1 MYPSVSAPSTEDVQ
15 TLHQTSQRDQFSMK
29 LRIEFEYVCFNLLV
43 QSTSPSLDVYLEE
56 LPKEEQLHLNH
67 VTLEQQE
74 SSSGVLNVAYDA
86 KGNQRR

>member
-1 MYPSVSAPSTEDVQ
+1 MYASVSAPSIEDVQ
-15 TLHQTSQRDQFSMK
+15 TLHQTSQKDQFSMK
-29 LRIEFEYVCFNLLV
+29 LRIEFEHVCFNLLV

-56 LPKEEQLHLNH
+56 LLKEEQCHLNH

-86 KGNQRR
+86 KENQRR

>member
-15 TLHQTSQRDQFSMK
+15 TLHQTSQRDQVSMK